1 MGGEDAAAE
10 RRTLIRNPSTLVR
23 CAVATVLAAAIV
35 AVIVH
40 ALRPDYE
47 SLRKGRVD
55 EDYLT
60 SQDCKRCHEDRF
72 ASWAKTYHSRMT
84 QEARAGSVQGDFTR
98 DNTLDYMGV
107 RATMDVR
114 DGRHLMSLTSPDGKS
129 RTYTIDRTV
138 GSRRIEQ
145 YLTKEA
151 GQYTRLPVAYDLVNR
166 RWMSLN
172 GSFFYPDG
180 DNFYRHQTQ
189 WNSNCVFCHNVKAQP
204 HLDFASGKFRTEV
217 TELGIAC
224 GACHGKAA
232 KHAELATSP
241 LNRYAWHLGGTA
253 RGDVVSPGKLPD
265 ERSLMVC
272 GHCHGQRVP
281 EPLKRIES
289 LMTEGDPFNAGDDL
303 ARFYQPVTQATVLKS
318 AHGDVSFASRFW
330 ANGSPRLS
338 AYEYQGILRS
348 ACYGNGKVGERVT
361 CLNCH
366 TPHRGDPKGLIT
378 EENRGDAPCV
388 KCHEKLGANAA
399 RDAHSMHG
407 TAAGSPRCYDCHMP
421 KVVYGVMT
429 FHPTHDISVP
439 APQLTAAQGVPN
451 ACNQCHMEKSV
462 NWAITQTRRM
472 WPQRY
477 KDTSPSANVAFN
489 LPEGP
494 RALFM
499 GDAVARAL
507 AADVMG
513 GNGPRKPDT
522 AWAAPFLLEAFSDNY
537 PVVRYFAANGLAAKG
552 LAAKGS
558 MTESGALPKPAL
570 PKPDYLGTSAARET
584 AADAWRKVLDGK
596 AVTQSRQLADAMRRQ
611 RKDVDLEV
619 GE

>member
-1 MGGEDAAAE
+1 MKREYDLLLKCGTLTMLGAIGVAA
-10 RRTLIRNPSTLVR
+10 V
-23 CAVATVLAAAIV
+23 VL
-35 AVIVH
+35 
-40 ALRPDYE
+40 ALRPDYA
-47 SLRKGRVD
+47 SLHKGRVD
-55 EDYLT
+55 EGYLT
-60 SQDCKRCHEDRF
+60 SQDCRRCHEDRYS
-72 ASWAKTYHSRMT
+72 SWARTHHSRMT
-84 QEARAGSVQGDFTR
+84 QEARVGSVQGDFTR
-98 DNTLDYMGV
+98 HNTLDYMGV
-107 RATMDVR
+107 RATMEVR
-114 DGRHLMSLTSPDGKS
+114 DGRHLMSLVFPDGKA

-145 YLTKEA
+145 YLTKDA

-180 DNFYRHQTQ
+180 DNFFRHQTQ

-204 HLDFASGKFRTEV
+204 HLDFASGRFKTEV

-232 KHAELATSP
+232 QHAELATSP
-241 LNRYAWHLGGTA
+241 INRYAWHLGATE

-265 ERSLMVC
+265 ERALMVC

-289 LMTEGDPFNAGDDL
+289 LLTEGDPFNAGDDL
-303 ARFYQPVTQATVLKS
+303 SRFYKPVTQATVLKS

-348 ACYGNGKVGERVT
+348 ACYAKGKPGERVT

-366 TPHRGDPKGLIT
+366 TPHSGDPKGLIT
-378 EENRGDAPCV
+378 EENRGDAPCI
-388 KCHEKLGANAA
+388 KCHGKLGATAA
-399 RDAHSMHG
+399 RDVHSQHG
-407 TAAGSPRCYDCHMP
+407 SGAGNPRCYDCHMP

-429 FHPTHDISVP
+429 FHPAHDISVP
-439 APQLTAAQGVPN
+439 APQLTATQGMPN
-451 ACNQCHMEKSV
+451 ACNQCHMDKSV
-462 NWAITQTRRM
+462 NWAIGETRRM

-477 KDTSPSANVAFN
+477 KDTSPSANAAFD

-499 GDAVARAL
+499 GDAVMRAL
-507 AADVMG
+507 AADIMG
-513 GNGPRKPDT
+513 GSAPRKPDA
-522 AWAAPFLLEAFSDNY
+522 AWAAPYLLEAYGDNY
-537 PVVRYFAANGLAAKG
+537 PIVRYFAANGLTANASSTS
-552 LAAKGS
+552 AS
-558 MTESGALPKPAL
+558 AL
-570 PKPDYLGTSAARET
+570 PKPDYLGTATAR
-584 AADAWRKVLDGK
+584 AVVADAWRAKLDAK
-596 AVTQSRQLADAMRRQ
+596 AVAHSRQLADAMRRQ